1 VTPPVSHDP
10 ESPASRDPE
19 SANPTRTEPN
29 ATRQP
34 HGAASAAPQAEFT
47 QPSGADSAR
56 PPDPAEIL
64 EPPRAPKRPTERR
77 HHGDVFVDDYE
88 WLRDKTDPAT
98 VAYLEAEN
106 AYTDANTAH
115 LAGLRDAIFTEIK
128 SRTQETDLSVPS
140 RSGGFWYYSRTVE
153 GSQYPVLCRT
163 RAEADDWTPPTL
175 SWDTAVPGE
184 EVLLD
189 CNTLAHG
196 SDYFA
201 IGAFSVSLDEALLAY
216 STDLVGDE
224 RYTVH
229 VRDLRTGD
237 LLPDRI
243 HNTVHGVTWSADG
256 THLFYT
262 TVDDAWRADK
272 VWRHELGTD
281 EATDVVVHHETDQR
295 YSTSIGRTTSD
306 RFLLIVSGSKVT
318 TEARLLAA
326 DDPVGEFRVVV
337 PRSTGVEYEVDHAV
351 IAGEDRLVVLHNRDA
366 LNFTLGVGPVTLSS
380 LDELET
386 VLEGSDTVRLSDIDV
401 SATTLV
407 VNLRED
413 GLAQVRVFRLDD
425 GAISAGANIAFDED
439 IFDAAATGF
448 SDWRSPFVRLSYSSW
463 VTPATVFEY
472 DPASGELH
480 RRKQQPVLGG
490 YDPRDYVQ
498 TREWVTAR
506 DGARVPVSLVHHA
519 SVRPRSG
526 GPLLLYGYGSYEISV
541 DPYLSMARL
550 SLLDRGMVFA
560 VAHVRGGGEMGRG
573 WYEHGKLLEKKNT
586 FTDCVDCACH
596 LVETGWT
603 TSDGL
608 VGHGGSAGGLLMGA
622 VANDAPELFRA
633 IVAQVPFV
641 DALTTILDPGLP
653 LTVTEWDEWGDP
665 LHDPD
670 VYAYMKSY
678 SPYENVTASDYPA
691 IYALTSLYD
700 TRVYYVE
707 PAKWV
712 ARLRDTATGD
722 RPLLLRC
729 RMSAG
734 HGGASGRY
742 DAWRE
747 AADYH
752 AWILDVVG
760 AGSTLPEARGSA
772 TL

>member
-1 VTPPVSHDP
+1 MSPTPSAEAEGEGERAGRLLSVTP
-10 ESPASRDPE
+10 A
-19 SANPTRTEPN
+19 AK
-29 ATRQP
+29 QP
-34 HGAASAAPQAEFT
+34 HGTKTSAPPAQDTAAP
-47 QPSGADSAR
+47 
-56 PPDPAEIL
+56 PAEGAAAPHAHDTGAPPADHTATPPAEDTEPSRAGSPDRYAPAEVQ
-64 EPPRAPKRPTERR
+64 EPPRAPKRPIERT
-77 HHGDVFVDDYE
+77 HHGDVVVDDYE

-115 LAGLRDAIFTEIK
+115 LAGLRDEIFAEIK
-128 SRTQETDLSVPS
+128 GRTQETDLSVPS

-163 RAEADDWTPPTL
+163 RAEGGDWTPPTL

-189 CNTLAHG
+189 CNTLAEG
-196 SDYFA
+196 SDYFS

-224 RYTVH
+224 RYTVY
-229 VRDLRTGD
+229 VKDLRTGD
-237 LLPDRI
+237 LLTDRI
-243 HNTVHGVTWSADG
+243 HNTVHGVTWAAGS

-272 VWRHELGTD
+272 VWRHEVGTD
-281 EATDVVVHHETDQR
+281 EATDAVVHHETDQR

-306 RFLLIVSGSKVT
+306 RYLQIVSGSKVT

-337 PRSTGVEYEVDHAV
+337 PRSTGVEYEVEHAV

-366 LNFTLGVGPVTLSS
+366 LNFTLGVGPVALSS
-380 LDELET
+380 LDELDT
-386 VLEGSDTVRLSDIDV
+386 VLEGSDTVRLSDLDV

-425 GAISAGANIAFDED
+425 GAISPGANIAFDED
-439 IFDAAATGF
+439 IFDAVATGF

-463 VTPATVFEY
+463 VTPATVLEY
-472 DPASGELH
+472 DPSTGELH

-498 TREWVTAR
+498 TREWVTAG

-541 DPYLSMARL
+541 DPYLSIARL
-550 SLLDRGMVFA
+550 SLLERGMVFA

-586 FTDCVDCACH
+586 FTDYVDCARH
-596 LVETGWT
+596 LVATGWT
-603 TSDGL
+603 TTDGL

-622 VANDAPELFRA
+622 VANDAPDLFRA

-641 DALTTILDPGLP
+641 DALTTILDPSLP

-665 LHDPD
+665 LHD
-670 VYAYMKSY
+670 
-678 SPYENVTASDYPA
+678 
-691 IYALTSLYD
+691 
-700 TRVYYVE
+700 
-707 PAKWV
+707 
-712 ARLRDTATGD
+712 
-722 RPLLLRC
+722 
-729 RMSAG
+729 
-734 HGGASGRY
+734 
-742 DAWRE
+742 RE
-747 AADYH
+747 
-752 AWILDVVG
+752 V
-760 AGSTLPEARGSA
+760 
-772 TL
+772 